1 MAESLTDAAPVAAEA
16 PRYNFREA
24 EPRWQRAW
32 AERGCFRVADAPTDN
47 KPKYYV
53 LEMFPYPS
61 GNIHIG
67 HVRNYTLGDVVA
79 RYKRACGFAVMH
91 PMGWDAFGLPAENA
105 ARERGIHP
113 AKWTRENIAAMRA
126 KLQRMGLSLE
136 WEREFATCDPEYYGH
151 QQKLFLDFLRAGLV
165 ERKESWV
172 NWDPVDGTVLANE
185 QVIDGRGW
193 RSGAPVEK
201 KQLSQWFLKITD
213 YAQELLDALDTLDRW
228 PERVR
233 LMQAK
238 WIGRSEGARLSFR
251 VGTPGS
257 RLRGCRGLHHPA
269 RHAVRHVVPGAGAG
283 ASAVGRGGCSGREGS
298 RIHRRM
304 PPDGHLRGS
313 DRDRGEARLRH
324 RAAGRAPVPEGRD
337 LSRCGSPTSC

>member
-1 MAESLTDAAPVAAEA
+1 
-16 PRYNFREA
+16 
-24 EPRWQRAW
+24 
-32 AERGCFRVADAPTDN
+32 
-47 KPKYYV
+47 
-53 LEMFPYPS
+53 
-61 GNIHIG
+61 
-67 HVRNYTLGDVVA
+67 
-79 RYKRACGFAVMH
+79 
-91 PMGWDAFGLPAENA
+91 
-105 ARERGIHP
+105 
-113 AKWTRENIAAMRA
+113 MRA
-126 KLQRMGLSLE
+126 ELQRMGLSLE

-238 WIGRSEGARLSFR
+238 WIGRSEGARLNFC
-251 VGTPGS
+251 PGAADG
-257 RLRGCRGLHHPA
+257 RHRRGRGLHHAA

-283 ASAVGRGGCSGREGS
+283 ASAVGRGGGTRS
-298 RIHRRM
+298 RRR
-304 PPDGHLRGS
+304 PNSSPS
-313 DRDRGEARLRH
+313 
-324 RAAGRAPVPEGRD
+324 AAGWAPPR
-337 LSRCGSPTSC
+337 R